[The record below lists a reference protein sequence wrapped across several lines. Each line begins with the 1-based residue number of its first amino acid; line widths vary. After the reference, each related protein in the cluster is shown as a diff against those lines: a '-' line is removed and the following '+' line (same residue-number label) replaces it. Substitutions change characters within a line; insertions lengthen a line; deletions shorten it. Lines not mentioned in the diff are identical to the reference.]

1 MSFMPLP
8 TRTQLI
14 GWVVLLAVMVA
25 WILYRWS

>member
-8 TRTQLI
+8 TSRQLI
-14 GWVVLLAVMVA
+14 GLVLLLAGMVV